1 MMELLSSP
9 LAEKVPALALM
20 VFMMLAFLRYISKR
34 DTAAQALHRESNT
47 IISEN
52 TRVLGGVGEIIK
64 KTNGHKEAEDV

>member
-1 MMELLSSP
+1 MMELLNSP
-9 LAEKVPALALM
+9 LAEKVPSLVLM

-34 DTAAQALHRESNT
+34 DAGAQALHRESNT

-64 KTNGHKEAEDV
+64 RTNGQKEGP